1 MHDIL
6 ARIMPP
12 SGCKTVVVETVE
24 ENDCT
29 SYPSGQDQEKLALK
43 GWGEG
48 GGEST
53 VLSVLSYMQ
62 CKVVLISIQ
71 NSELVSV
78 VIKDRVFFSLCYSH
92 FRYPQATID
101 TPNLFVECGMYFL
114 ERHFPSGNFF
124 ITNQLF
130 SN

>member
-29 SYPSGQDQEKLALK
+29 SYPSGQHQEKLVVK
-43 GWGEG
+43 GWGQG
-48 GGEST
+48 GREST
-53 VLSVLSYMQ
+53 VLSVLSSMQ

-78 VIKDRVFFSLCYSH
+78 VVNDRVFFSLCYSH
-92 FRYPQATID
+92 FRYPQAIID
-101 TPNLFVECGMYFL
+101 TPYLFVECRMYLL